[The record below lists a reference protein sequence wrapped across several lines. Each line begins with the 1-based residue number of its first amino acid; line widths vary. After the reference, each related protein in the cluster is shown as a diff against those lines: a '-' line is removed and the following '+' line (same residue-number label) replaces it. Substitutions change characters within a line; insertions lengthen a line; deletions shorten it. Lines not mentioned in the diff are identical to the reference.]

1 MASEIVL
8 QALDS
13 LEFTRA
19 LEKDQREKIANIST
33 YVTFSEGASIFR
45 EGDASELVYLIMEGE
60 VTLTTQVPGHGQ
72 VVILTLGP
80 GQLLGWSSLFLP
92 QRKTAGA
99 RTMKPTKAVAINAT
113 QLLSCARPIRS
124 WDMPSCG
131 GWQKSFR
138 IVCGLPEINCW
149 TCLSPSQ
156 RQLEG
161 LLEGW
166 KPGLV

>member
-1 MASEIVL
+1 MASEIVQ

-19 LEKDQREKIANIST
+19 LEKDQREKIASIST

-60 VTLTTQVPGHGQ
+60 VSLTTQVPGHGQ

-99 RTMKPTKAVAINAT
+99 RTVKPTKAVAINAT
-113 QLLSCARPIRS
+113 QLLELCKADSELGYAVMWRVAEIISNRLRAARDQLLDIFEP
-124 WDMPSCG
+124 
-131 GWQKSFR
+131 
-138 IVCGLPEINCW
+138 VPE
-149 TCLSPSQ
+149 TA
-156 RQLEG
+156 
-161 LLEGW
+161 
-166 KPGLV
+166 

>member
-8 QALDS
+8 RALDS

-19 LEKDQREKIANIST
+19 LEKYQREKIANIST

-60 VTLTTQVPGHGQ
+60 VALTTQVPGHGQ
-72 VVILTLGP
+72 VVILTLDP

-99 RTMKPTKAVAINAT
+99 KTMKPTKAVAINAT
-113 QLLSCARPIRS
+113 QLLELCQADSELGYAVMWRVAEIISNRLRAARDQLL
-124 WDMPSCG
+124 DMFEPVS
-131 GWQKSFR
+131 
-138 IVCGLPEINCW
+138 E
-149 TCLSPSQ
+149 TA
-156 RQLEG
+156 
-161 LLEGW
+161 
-166 KPGLV
+166 